1 MSGIQQ
7 TNTEE
12 LIRVGD
18 IVILRWQDIIG
29 HDSPWS
35 SKEEAKKMKPLEMT
49 SVGKV
54 VSKTRH
60 HVTIAGTW
68 AKHAP
73 DTWGN
78 CNCIPTGVVLEIR
91 KVERCKAKKT
101 QSSGKSTTR

>member
-1 MSGIQQ
+1 MPRLQQ
-7 TNTEE
+7 GDTKD

-29 HDSPWS
+29 HDSAWIS
-35 SKEEAKKMKPLEMT
+35 REEVKEMKPLEMT
-49 SVGKV
+49 SVGRV

-60 HVTIAGTW
+60 HITIAGTW
-68 AKHAP
+68 STDDP

-91 KVERCKAKKT
+91 KVESCQKRRKK
-101 QSSGKSTTR
+101 K